1 MAKEELEDIIEYEDY
16 EADYIEEPEELSDN
30 DKVVQNSKGQV
41 KFKSVNHSK
50 RAEANEVETDG
61 EIELIDI
68 TNKDGI
74 RVYRRGL
81 IFIVCMAFKELF
93 PKASSPT
100 ADSRCFPHYRRA
112 DCTRS
117 VHRSSM

>member
-41 KFKSVNHSK
+41 KFKSVNNSK

-61 EIELIDI
+61 
-68 TNKDGI
+68 
-74 RVYRRGL
+74 
-81 IFIVCMAFKELF
+81 
-93 PKASSPT
+93 
-100 ADSRCFPHYRRA
+100 
-112 DCTRS
+112 
-117 VHRSSM
+117 

>member
-50 RAEANEVETDG
+50 RAEANER
-61 EIELIDI
+61 LISKKALI
-68 TNKDGI
+68 GKIIGFAPMI
-74 RVYRRGL
+74 GVFVGYLILPLLVIGL
-81 IFIVCMAFKELF
+81 
-93 PKASSPT
+93 SSIQDT
-100 ADSRCFPHYRRA
+100 FA
-112 DCTRS
+112 TMS
-117 VHRSSM
+117 V